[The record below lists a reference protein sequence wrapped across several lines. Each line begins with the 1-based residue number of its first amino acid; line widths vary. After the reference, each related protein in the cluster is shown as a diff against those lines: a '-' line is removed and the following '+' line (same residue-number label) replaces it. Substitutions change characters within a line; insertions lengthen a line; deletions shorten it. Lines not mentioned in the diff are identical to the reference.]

1 MKPLIE
7 LLQLLLPIFIKSK
20 DSQVTQV
27 TQVPIVQPVTVPE
40 PLQEP
45 IVAKPITKPTIY
57 TGWLKTAIKKDFPA
71 SQYMQEKT
79 NKNAI
84 ILHHTVGASA
94 QSSINTWLQDP
105 QRVCTHF
112 IIERDGTAYQLFNL
126 DYWGYHLYVAS
137 PGNKVDIEFKK
148 NASRYDKGS
157 IGIELCN
164 FGPITVRNNR
174 YYNLYNQ
181 SIDPDD
187 VIKLDFRGYQYW
199 EKYDPRQIEGLRKVL
214 LELLEIYPQIDYTP
228 LTNTGGFELNRNAL
242 KQKPGLYSHSNVR
255 SEKSDCYPSPELI
268 EMLNTLNLKNG

>member
-1 MKPLIE
+1 MKTLIE
-7 LLQLLLPIFIKSK
+7 LLQLLLSIFIKPK
-20 DSQVTQV
+20 EPQV
-27 TQVPIVQPVTVPE
+27 TQVPQVPVVESVTASE
-40 PLQEP
+40 PVQEP
-45 IVAKPITKPTIY
+45 IVDKPIPKPTIY
-57 TGWLKTAIKKDFPA
+57 TGWLKSAIRKDFPA

-79 NKNAI
+79 NKFQI
-84 ILHHTVGASA
+84 YTHHTVGGSA

-105 QRVCTHF
+105 QRVCTHL
-112 IIERDGTAYQLFNL
+112 IIERDGTAYQLFSL

-148 NASRYDKGS
+148 NASRYDMHS

-228 LTNTGGFELNRNAL
+228 LINTGGFELNRNAL
-242 KQKPGLYSHSNVR
+242 KQKSGLYSHGNVR
-255 SEKSDCYPSPELI
+255 SDKSDSAPQPELI
-268 EMLNTLNLKNG
+268 KMLNTLNLKNG